1 MTNDPLERL
10 FAEVNQPADAES
22 KARHIEAAKQAFSES
37 MSTGQGNQRAQR
49 PKENDSLGQT
59 QRSDDM
65 ETVYTG
71 GNGRWWYTGMASA
84 AVLVLAVYVVLV
96 PGNSGLPAGVSNT
109 DSASQNALPGR
120 PNLGDA
126 IVPVPEATNKITES
140 GYSQDLAEIT
150 AARVAAE
157 EMQQSVARAR
167 GQQAAMAEMAQK
179 RDLSRTLSIAPDLP
193 AAPRPEYRDDFA
205 GFVSNPVLAVRDEPV
220 STFSIDVDTA
230 SYSFVRR
237 KLKQGVLP
245 EKAAVRLEEMVNY
258 FPYAYPEPDSMDVP
272 FEPTVSVL
280 ASPWNAE
287 NKLVHIG
294 IKGYEQPIAEVG
306 RTNLVF
312 LLDVSGSMNAQDKLP
327 LVKQSLHLLLGQLHP
342 EDTVAIVVYAGAAGT
357 VLEPTPVSDKGKILA
372 ALNRLSAGGSTAGA
386 AGIQL
391 AYQLA
396 ESAFVEGGIN
406 RIMLATDGD
415 FNVGITDQSEL
426 KGFVER
432 KRASGIYLS
441 VLGFGQGNYQDA
453 LMQELAQNGNGIAT
467 YIDSLS
473 EARKVLVDEA
483 RSQLFPIA
491 NDVKIQV
498 EFNPAT
504 VSEYR
509 LLGYETRSLKRED
522 FANDKVDAGEI
533 GAGHTVTAIYE
544 ITPRG
549 GQGLLGDSRYTPLA
563 DAAQN
568 GTQDEYGFLKLR
580 YKRPGE
586 TESVSLTRE
595 IPASST
601 AVNQDVRFSVA
612 VAGFAQ
618 LLKDGK
624 YLGNWG
630 YQDALDLALANRGE
644 DQYGYRAEF
653 ANLIRA
659 AMTASAL
666 PNQ

>member
-10 FAEVNQPADAES
+10 FAKVNEPADAET
-22 KARHIEAAKQAFSES
+22 KARHLDAAKQAFKES

-65 ETVYTG
+65 ETVYAS

-109 DSASQNALPGR
+109 DSASQKESAGR
-120 PNLGDA
+120 PNIGGA
-126 IVPVPEATNKITES
+126 ITPSPEPTNEVIDS
-140 GYSQDLAEIT
+140 AYSRDLAEIS

-205 GFVSNPVLAVRDEPV
+205 EFVSNPVLAVRDEPV

-280 ASPWNAE
+280 PSPWNAE

-453 LMQELAQNGNGIAT
+453 LMQDLAQNGNGIAT

-509 LLGYETRSLKRED
+509 LLGYETRSLNRED

-549 GQGLLGDSRYTPLA
+549 GQGLLGDSRYAPSTDVA
-563 DAAQN
+563 MND
-568 GTQDEYGFLKLR
+568 TQDEYGFLKLR

-586 TESVSLTRE
+586 TESVLLTKV

-601 AVNQDVRFSVA
+601 VVSEDVRFSVA

-624 YLGNWG
+624 YLGSWG

-659 AMTASAL
+659 AMTASEL
-666 PNQ
+666 PSQ